1 MAATAFPAATD
12 AALQTF
18 RAGGNAIDAAAA
30 AAWTMAVCDASGS
43 GLGGQTIVLIRA
55 ASGAMIVVDGHS
67 RAPAAVSQKLVR
79 RRHQRRGH
87 RACTV
92 PTTPAALGYIQ
103 NTLGRLPAAEVF
115 EPAIRLATEGYAITR
130 LQAQQL
136 RMCLAHLRDSPA
148 MATLFLREG
157 RRPYRA
163 GQTFRQPALAAT
175 LRRLSTE
182 GIGDFY
188 RGAIARAIVED
199 MQRNGGL
206 ITDADLASAEA
217 PAVREPCRHEYRGY
231 RVISPGPPA
240 GGLQILFGLNILQQL
255 DAADLTESADRWYEM
270 MAQTTRIIFCERD
283 RWAVHPRDLTPSF
296 LRWFLSDERARE
308 HASALM
314 KPAPPARN
322 GSSEE
327 PGETTHLCTAD
338 AEGNVVSLTQ
348 SVQSLF
354 GAKAA
359 NAELGF
365 LYNNYLYTCPRHQHP
380 YQLESRC
387 LPQSN
392 AAPTLVLDRDGK
404 PRDGNE
410 RACRPILVLG
420 AAGSRRIA
428 SSILQVISSV
438 LDRGLALSDAVGQPR
453 VHALARGK
461 VFVEDQALTDS
472 LRGRL
477 ARRFDSVS
485 TKSYP
490 SWYMGSLQAIGF
502 ARDGTMSGAADPRRD
517 GSAGGFESSLEGRE
531 R

>member
-1 MAATAFPAATD
+1 MAATAFPAATQ
-12 AALQTF
+12 AALETF

-30 AAWTMAVCDASGS
+30 AAWAMAVCDASGS
-43 GLGGQTIVLIRA
+43 GLGGQTIVLIRT
-55 ASGAMIVVDGHS
+55 ASGALLVVDGHS

-103 NTLGRLPAAEVF
+103 KSHGRLPAAQVF
-115 EPAIRLATEGYAITR
+115 APAIRLATEGYAITR
-130 LQAQQL
+130 LQAHQL
-136 RMCLAHLRDSPA
+136 KMCLAHLRDSPA
-148 MATLFLREG
+148 MARLFLRDG

-182 GIGDFY
+182 GIEDFY

-199 MQRNGGL
+199 MRRNGGL
-206 ITDADLASAEA
+206 IIEEDLASAA
-217 PAVREPCRHEYRGY
+217 VPAVREPCRSEYRGY
-231 RVISPGPPA
+231 RVVSPAPPA
-240 GGLQILFGLNILQQL
+240 GGLQILFGLSMLQQV
-255 DAADLTESADRWYEM
+255 AAPDLTAGADRWYEI
-270 MAQTTRIIFCERD
+270 MAEITRIIFRERD

-296 LRWFLSDERARE
+296 LRWFLSEERARE
-308 HASALM
+308 HVEALI
-314 KPAPPARN
+314 KPAPAAH
-322 GSSEE
+322 
-327 PGETTHLCTAD
+327 T
-338 AEGNVVSLTQ
+338 
-348 SVQSLF
+348 
-354 GAKAA
+354 KAA

-365 LYNNYLYTCPRHQHP
+365 LYNNYLYTCPRHEHP

-392 AAPTLVLDRDGK
+392 AAPTLVLDREGK
-404 PRDGNE
+404 PGRGSSRE
-410 RACRPILVLG
+410 PRPVLVLG

-438 LDRGLALSDAVGQPR
+438 LDRGLALNDAVDQPR

-461 VFVEDQALTDS
+461 VFVEDRALTDS

-490 SWYMGSLQAIGF
+490 SWYMGSLQAIAF
-502 ARDGTMSGAADPRRD
+502 APDGTMTGAADPRRD
-517 GSAGGFESSLEGRE
+517 GAAEGLASSLEGKAR
-531 R
+531 